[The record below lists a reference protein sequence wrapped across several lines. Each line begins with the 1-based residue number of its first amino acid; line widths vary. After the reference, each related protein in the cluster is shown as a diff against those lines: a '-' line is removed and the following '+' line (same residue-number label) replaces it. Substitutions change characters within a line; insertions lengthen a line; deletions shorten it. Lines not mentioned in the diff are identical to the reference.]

1 MKRRVLAI
9 LVAVTLVGG
18 TCLTTYAEENN
29 SQDTEAAQTTEENNS
44 QDTEAAQT
52 TEENNSQDTEAAQT
66 TEENESQAEETTKII
81 EEQDAGEEED
91 ELFSQTANQEIAVQK
106 MDSKVSIIGIGN
118 QYYTPG
124 DYTWNSTTKEIYPG
138 VTYDIE
144 NNVLTFNNADV
155 SVPKVLTDSGTH
167 VYPPFDITA
176 EGEESD
182 LTVVIKGTNRIG
194 YSETIEDNLTI
205 DNIMHFSHFRKV
217 TFTGD
222 GTLTLASQG
231 NTIDGISMGFCPYE
245 ARDTDGTKFEMQD
258 CTLKI
263 DATKTSVMSFKGIR
277 LSDDFIM
284 KSGTLIIDGGDGNE
298 TNSFFGIGNQFSYGK
313 RIDLLGGTIN
323 INGPKGYSSAI
334 DFGHGVLNIENMTI
348 NIDDQLCKYGHAFY
362 GKADPEGI
370 CKESG
375 KIYVK
380 NSNIQYKSK
389 VQSGYADSV
398 VCAELEETGKL
409 YNYVGDESADQKVN
423 SLVEPNQFV
432 EGKSCRYANF
442 IISTKPLQG
451 ESEVT
456 LGDINADGQV
466 NLTDVVL
473 CLNHSSK
480 KSLLT
485 GDALAAAD
493 VNQDGAV
500 NLTDVMR
507 LMNYVAKK
515 STTL

>member
-1 MKRRVLAI
+1 M
-9 LVAVTLVGG
+9 
-18 TCLTTYAEENN
+18 
-29 SQDTEAAQTTEENNS
+29 
-44 QDTEAAQT
+44 
-52 TEENNSQDTEAAQT
+52 
-66 TEENESQAEETTKII
+66 
-81 EEQDAGEEED
+81 
-91 ELFSQTANQEIAVQK
+91 
-106 MDSKVSIIGIGN
+106 
-118 QYYTPG
+118 
-124 DYTWNSTTKEIYPG
+124 
-138 VTYDIE
+138 
-144 NNVLTFNNADV
+144 
-155 SVPKVLTDSGTH
+155 
-167 VYPPFDITA
+167 
-176 EGEESD
+176 
-182 LTVVIKGTNRIG
+182 
-194 YSETIEDNLTI
+194 
-205 DNIMHFSHFRKV
+205 
-217 TFTGD
+217 
-222 GTLTLASQG
+222 
-231 NTIDGISMGFCPYE
+231 
-245 ARDTDGTKFEMQD
+245 
-258 CTLKI
+258 
-263 DATKTSVMSFKGIR
+263 
-277 LSDDFIM
+277 
-284 KSGTLIIDGGDGNE
+284 
-298 TNSFFGIGNQFSYGK
+298 
-313 RIDLLGGTIN
+313 
-323 INGPKGYSSAI
+323 
-334 DFGHGVLNIENMTI
+334 
-348 NIDDQLCKYGHAFY
+348 
-362 GKADPEGI
+362 
-370 CKESG
+370 
-375 KIYVK
+375 K

-432 EGKSCRYANF
+432 EGKSCMYANF

>member
-29 SQDTEAAQTTEENNS
+29 I

-81 EEQDAGEEED
+81 EEQDTEDAED
-91 ELFSQTANQEIAVQK
+91 ELIQQDADQGIAVQNTTR
-106 MDSKVSIIGIGN
+106 IWIGDK
-118 QYYTPG
+118 YFDLTPG
-124 DYTWNSTTKEIYPG
+124 EIEEIYPG
-138 VTYDIE
+138 VTYDSE
-144 NNVLTFNNADV
+144 NNTLIFNNADI
-155 SVPKVLTDSGTH
+155 SIPKVLMVNGKNAF
-167 VYPPFDITA
+167 PPFGITA
-176 EGEESD
+176 DGENSD
-182 LTVVIKGTNRIG
+182 LTVLIKGTNRIG
-194 YSETIEDNLTI
+194 YSERIDDNITI
-205 DNIMHFSHFRKV
+205 DECMRFSKFRKV
-217 TFTGD
+217 KFTGT
-222 GTLTLASQG
+222 GSLTLECQG
-231 NTIDGISMGFCPYE
+231 GTIDGIKMGFCPYE
-245 ARDTDGTKFEMQD
+245 ARDTDGTKFEMEG

-263 DATKTSVMSFKGIR
+263 DATKNSGIPFRGIR

-284 KSGTLIIDGGDGNE
+284 KSGTLIIDGSGDNE
-298 TNSFFGIGNQFSYGK
+298 AESFYGIGPQFSYGK
-313 RIDLLGGTIN
+313 RIDLLGGEIN
-323 INGPKGYSSAI
+323 INGSKGYSSAI
-334 DFGHGVLNIENMTI
+334 NFKHGVLNIENMTI
-348 NIDDQLCKYGHAFY
+348 NIDNQLCKYGNAFD
-362 GKADPEGI
+362 GEADPEGI

-389 VQSGYADSV
+389 KQSIASIS
-398 VCAELEETGKL
+398 CAELEETGKL
-409 YNYVGDESADQKVN
+409 YNYVGNKSADQKVN
-423 SLVEPNQFV
+423 SLVESKYCF
-432 EGKSCRYANF
+432 YANF

-480 KSLLT
+480 KRLLT

-493 VNQDGAV
+493 INQDGVV

-507 LMNYVAKK
+507 LKNYVAKK

>member
-29 SQDTEAAQTTEENNS
+29 SQDTEAAQTTEEN
-44 QDTEAAQT
+44 E
-52 TEENNSQDTEAAQT
+52 SQDTEAAQT

-106 MDSKVSIIGIGN
+106 MDSKVWLIGIGD

-124 DYTWNSTTKEIYPG
+124 DYSWNSTTKEIYPG

-144 NNVLTFNNADV
+144 NNVLTFNNADI

-167 VYPPFDITA
+167 VYPPFHITA

-205 DNIMHFSHFRKV
+205 DHIMHFSKFRKV

-222 GTLTLASQG
+222 GSLTLDCQG
-231 NTIDGISMGFCPYE
+231 KMYDGISMGFCPYE
-245 ARDTDGTKFEMQD
+245 ARDIDGTKFEMEG

-263 DATKTSVMSFKGIR
+263 DATKTSDYFNGIR
-277 LSDDFIM
+277 TSDDFTM
-284 KSGTLIIDGGDGNE
+284 RSGQLIIDGRGEKIKG
-298 TNSFFGIGNQFSYGK
+298 FRGIGPQASYG
-313 RIDLLGGTIN
+313 RAVNILGGTVEIYGAN
-323 INGPKGYSSAI
+323 AHSIGF
-334 DFGHGVLNIENMTI
+334 DVEHGVLNIENADI
-348 NIDDQLCKYGHAFY
+348 NIDNRLYERGYAFN
-362 GKADPEGI
+362 GKKDEEGL

-375 KIYVK
+375 MIYIT
-380 NSNIQYKSK
+380 NSNIQYQS
-389 VQSGYADSV
+389 QSGESIL
-398 VCAELEETGKL
+398 CAGLVENGKL
-409 YNYVGDESADQKVN
+409 YNYVGDKKADQRVE
-423 SLVEPNQFV
+423 SLVYEAFFGNYC
-432 EGKSCRYANF
+432 GYANF

-456 LGDINADGQV
+456 LGDINADGQI

-493 VNQDGAV
+493 INQDGVV

>member
-29 SQDTEAAQTTEENNS
+29 SQDTEAAQITEENNS
-44 QDTEAAQT
+44 QDTEAAQI
-52 TEENNSQDTEAAQT
+52 

-81 EEQDAGEEED
+81 EEQDTGEEED

-106 MDSKVSIIGIGN
+106 MDSKVGLIGIGD
-118 QYYTPG
+118 QYYEPG
-124 DYTWNSTTKEIYPG
+124 DWNSTTKEFYPG

-144 NNVLTFNNADV
+144 NNVLTFNNADI
-155 SVPKVLTDSGTH
+155 SVPKVLTDDGTH
-167 VYPPFDITA
+167 VYPPFHITA
-176 EGEESD
+176 EGKESD

-205 DNIMHFSHFRKV
+205 DHIMHFSKFRKV

-222 GTLTLASQG
+222 GSLTLACQG
-231 NTIDGISMGFCPYE
+231 KTIYGIDMGFCPYK
-245 ARDTDGTKFEMQD
+245 ARDIDGTKFEMEG

-263 DATKTSVMSFKGIR
+263 DATKNSTYFDGIHA
-277 LSDDFIM
+277 SDDFTM
-284 KSGTLIIDGGDGNE
+284 RSGELIIDGRGE
-298 TNSFFGIGNQFSYGK
+298 TAKGFRGIGPQASYG
-313 RIDLLGGTIN
+313 REVNILGGTVEIYGAN
-323 INGPKGYSSAI
+323 SHSIGFDI
-334 DFGHGVLNIENMTI
+334 DQGVLNIKNANV
-348 NIDDQLCKYGHAFY
+348 NIDNQLSERGYAFC
-362 GKADPEGI
+362 GMKDEEGL

-375 KIYVK
+375 MIYIT
-380 NSNIQYKSK
+380 NSNIQYQS
-389 VQSGYADSV
+389 QSGDSICCTGLV
-398 VCAELEETGKL
+398 ENGKL
-409 YNYVGDESADQKVN
+409 YNYVGDKKADQR
-423 SLVEPNQFV
+423 VESVLDESFSFGNYC
-432 EGKSCRYANF
+432 GYANF

-456 LGDINADGQV
+456 LGDINADGQI

-493 VNQDGAV
+493 INQDGAV

>member
-18 TCLTTYAEENN
+18 TCLTTYA
-29 SQDTEAAQTTEENNS
+29 
-44 QDTEAAQT
+44 
-52 TEENNSQDTEAAQT
+52 EENNSQDTEAAQT

-106 MDSKVSIIGIGN
+106 MDSKVSSIGIGG
-118 QYYTPG
+118 QYYYPG
-124 DYTWNSTTKEIYPG
+124 YYPWNSTTKEFYPG

-205 DNIMHFSHFRKV
+205 DHIMHFSKFRKV

-222 GTLTLASQG
+222 GSLTLACQG

-245 ARDTDGTKFEMQD
+245 ARDTDGTKFEMEE

-334 DFGHGVLNIENMTI
+334 DFEHGVLNIENMTI
-348 NIDDQLCKYGHAFY
+348 NIDNQLCKYGHAFY

-389 VQSGYADSV
+389 DQSAIGSIG
-398 VCAELEETGKL
+398 CAELEETGKL
-409 YNYVGDESADQKVN
+409 YNYVGNESADQKVN
-423 SLVEPNQFV
+423 SLVESDKFR
-432 EGKSCRYANF
+432 EGKYCLYANF

-451 ESEVT
+451 ESGVE
-456 LGDINADGQV
+456 LGDINVDGKI
-466 NLTDVVL
+466 NLTDVVM

-480 KSLLT
+480 KNLLN
-485 GDALAAAD
+485 GDALVAAD
-493 VNQDGAV
+493 INQDGAV

-507 LMNYVAKK
+507 LMNYVSKK
-515 STTL
+515 SSTL

>member
-18 TCLTTYAEENN
+18 TCLTTYA
-29 SQDTEAAQTTEENNS
+29 EENNS

-167 VYPPFDITA
+167 VYPPFHITA
-176 EGEESD
+176 KGEESD

-205 DNIMHFSHFRKV
+205 DHIMHFSKFRKV

-222 GTLTLASQG
+222 GTQTLASQG

-334 DFGHGVLNIENMTI
+334 DFEHGVLNIENMTI
-348 NIDDQLCKYGHAFY
+348 NIDNQLCKYGHAFY

-423 SLVEPNQFV
+423 SLVEPDKFFR
-432 EGKSCRYANF
+432 EGKYCLYANF

-451 ESEVT
+451 ESKVT

>member
-1 MKRRVLAI
+1 M
-9 LVAVTLVGG
+9 
-18 TCLTTYAEENN
+18 
-29 SQDTEAAQTTEENNS
+29 
-44 QDTEAAQT
+44 
-52 TEENNSQDTEAAQT
+52 
-66 TEENESQAEETTKII
+66 
-81 EEQDAGEEED
+81 
-91 ELFSQTANQEIAVQK
+91 FSQTANQEIAVQK

-456 LGDINADGQV
+456 LGDINADGQI

-493 VNQDGAV
+493 INQDGAV

>member
-29 SQDTEAAQTTEENNS
+29 SQDTEAAQI
-44 QDTEAAQT
+44 

-81 EEQDAGEEED
+81 EEQDTEDAED
-91 ELFSQTANQEIAVQK
+91 ELIQQDADQGIAVQ
-106 MDSKVSIIGIGN
+106 SKDCKVWLIRIGN
-118 QYYTPG
+118 QYFDPNGSSWTE
-124 DYTWNSTTKEIYPG
+124 TTKEFYPG

-144 NNVLTFNNADV
+144 NNVLTFNNADI
-155 SVPKVLTDSGTH
+155 SVPKVLTDSGKN
-167 VYPPFDITA
+167 VYPPFGITA
-176 EGEESD
+176 QGKESD

-194 YSETIEDNLTI
+194 FSETIGDDLVI
-205 DNIMHFSHFRKV
+205 DNVMHFSKFRKV

-222 GTLTLASQG
+222 GSLTLDCQG
-231 NTIDGISMGFCPYE
+231 KMYDGISMGFCPYE

-298 TNSFFGIGNQFSYGK
+298 TNSFFGIGTQFSYGK

-334 DFGHGVLNIENMTI
+334 DFEHGVLNIENMTI
-348 NIDDQLCKYGHAFY
+348 NIDNQLCKHGHAFY

-423 SLVEPNQFV
+423 SLVEANQFV

-456 LGDINADGQV
+456 LGDINADGQI

-473 CLNHSSK
+473 GLNHSSK

-493 VNQDGAV
+493 INQDGAV

>member
-29 SQDTEAAQTTEENNS
+29 SQDTEAAQI
-44 QDTEAAQT
+44 

-81 EEQDAGEEED
+81 EEQDTEDAED
-91 ELFSQTANQEIAVQK
+91 ELIQQDADQGIAVQ
-106 MDSKVSIIGIGN
+106 SKDCKVRLIRIGN
-118 QYYTPG
+118 QYFDPNGPSWTE
-124 DYTWNSTTKEIYPG
+124 TTKEFYPG

-144 NNVLTFNNADV
+144 NNVLTFNNADI
-155 SVPKVLTDSGTH
+155 SVPKVLTDSGKN
-167 VYPPFDITA
+167 VYPPFGITA
-176 EGEESD
+176 QGKESD

-194 YSETIEDNLTI
+194 FSENIGDDLVI
-205 DNIMHFSHFRKV
+205 DNVMHFSGFRKV
-217 TFTGD
+217 KFTGD
-222 GTLTLASQG
+222 GSLTLDCQG
-231 NTIDGISMGFCPYE
+231 KMYDGISMGFCPYE

-263 DATKTSVMSFKGIR
+263 DATKTSVMSFNGIR

-284 KSGTLIIDGGDGNE
+284 KSGILIIDGGDGNE
-298 TNSFFGIGNQFSYGK
+298 KNSFFGIGNQFSYGK

-423 SLVEPNQFV
+423 SLVESNQFV

-480 KSLLT
+480 KRLLT

-493 VNQDGAV
+493 INQDGVV

-507 LMNYVAKK
+507 LKNYVAKK